1 MEKRYKIIAIIG
13 QSGCGKDTVL
23 NETVTRHPD
32 VCSRIINCTTR
43 PMRDYEKDGVDYHF
57 MPVSGFTREVL
68 NGNMLEATEY
78 NDWFYGTNINALTPN
93 KINIGIF
100 SPAAVEALL
109 QDPRLDVDVVR
120 VVTANKTRLKRALNR
135 EDVPDCTE
143 ICRRYLADEKDFA
156 DLDFDYWI
164 VENYEGTR
172 LECLDLFYCSNSL
185 DFLGDILNDL

>member
-1 MEKRYKIIAIIG
+1 MEKRYRIIAIIG

-78 NDWFYGTNINALTPN
+78 NDWFYGTDINALTPN

-109 QDPRLDVDVVR
+109 QDSRLDVDVVR

-135 EDVPDCTE
+135 EDVPDCAE

-185 DFLGDILNDL
+185 DFLSNILNDL

>member
-1 MEKRYKIIAIIG
+1 MERRYKIIAIIG

-43 PMRDYEKDGVDYHF
+43 PKREYEKDGVDYHF
-57 MPVSGFTREVL
+57 MPVSGFAREVL

-78 NDWFYGTNINALTPN
+78 NEWFYGTNINALTPN

-120 VVTANKTRLKRALNR
+120 VVTANKTRLQRTLNR
-135 EDVPDCTE
+135 EDVPNCAE

-185 DFLGDILNDL
+185 DFLDDILKDL

>member
-1 MEKRYKIIAIIG
+1 MEKKYKIIAIIG

-23 NETVTRHPD
+23 NETVARHPD

-78 NDWFYGTNINALTPN
+78 NDWFYGTDINALTPN

-109 QDPRLDVDVVR
+109 QDNRLDVDVVR
-120 VVTANKTRLKRALNR
+120 VVTANKTRLQRALNR

>member
-1 MEKRYKIIAIIG
+1 MEKRYKIIDIIG

-32 VCSRIINCTTR
+32 ICARIINCTTR
-43 PMRDYEKDGVDYHF
+43 PMRDYEEDGVDYHF
-57 MPVSGFTREVL
+57 IPVSGFTREVL

-120 VVTANKTRLKRALNR
+120 VVTANKTRLQRSLNR

-156 DLDFDYWI
+156 DLDFDYWVI
-164 VENYEGTR
+164 ENYEGTR

-185 DFLGDILNDL
+185 DILDDILKDL

>member
-23 NETVTRHPD
+23 NETITRHPD

-78 NDWFYGTNINALTPN
+78 NDWFYGTDINALTPN

-109 QDPRLDVDVVR
+109 QDSRLDVDVVR

-135 EDVPDCTE
+135 EDVPDCAE

>member
-1 MEKRYKIIAIIG
+1 MERKYKIIAIIG

-23 NETVTRHPD
+23 NETIMRHPE
-32 VCSRIINCTTR
+32 VCSRIVNCTTR
-43 PMRDYEKDGVDYHF
+43 PMRDY
-57 MPVSGFTREVL
+57 GFTREVL

-93 KINIGIF
+93 KINIGVF

-120 VVTANKTRLKRALNR
+120 VVTANKTRLQRSLNR
-135 EDVPDCTE
+135 EDTPDCTE

-164 VENYEGTR
+164 MENYEGTR

-185 DFLGDILNDL
+185 DFLDDILKDL

>member
-23 NETVTRHPD
+23 NETVMRHPD
-32 VCSRIINCTTR
+32 VCARIINCTTR
-43 PMRDYEKDGVDYHF
+43 PMRDYEEDGVDYHF

-78 NDWFYGTNINALTPN
+78 NDWFYRTNINALTPN

-120 VVTANKTRLKRALNR
+120 VVTANKTRLQRSLNR

-156 DLDFDYWI
+156 DLDFDYWVI
-164 VENYEGTR
+164 ENYEGTR

-185 DFLGDILNDL
+185 DILDDILKDL

>member
-78 NDWFYGTNINALTPN
+78 NDWFYGTDINALTPN

-109 QDPRLDVDVVR
+109 QDSRLDVDVVR

-135 EDVPDCTE
+135 EDVPDCAE

>member
-1 MEKRYKIIAIIG
+1 MKPDTIKLELVKELREQTHYSVCYLLAEQVMGEEGTEKHYYTLSLG
-13 QSGCGKDTVL
+13 
-23 NETVTRHPD
+23 
-32 VCSRIINCTTR
+32 
-43 PMRDYEKDGVDYHF
+43 EKDGVDYHF

-78 NDWFYGTNINALTPN
+78 NDWFYGTDINALTPN

-109 QDPRLDVDVVR
+109 QDSRLDVDVVR

-135 EDVPDCTE
+135 EDVPDCAE

-185 DFLGDILNDL
+185 DFLSNILNDL